1 MVQPGQTQPAR
12 GLFPFN
18 PNGGYIPS
26 ISPAQFQVQP
36 DLRHQ
41 PQNQPNPRFQP
52 PSTQPPTPFGPSY
65 LRDRW
70 YASESVRTA
79 ATALHNRIYVPAA
92 FSPDVRYDALF
103 RPIITCAIDWSEVH
117 GPFLTVRM
125 WRWTGWFAPGETGLV
140 VEKFLGRHGL
150 RHPNNKEPAGL
161 ALKLEQILAGLP
173 LLKSGMIKLPPNGCA
188 KLLIAARP
196 ESSDSMVEVF
206 LEGDGHEVVESGLW
220 EGNLNRLFS
229 GGRVRDASLPLIMAL
244 RLAPRLPTFRPEDVP
259 HQDAYDPRVMP
270 IPVLGAVPPQSGTTY
285 HQRQTTAQLRTPP
298 RAAPSLFRGPAS
310 PSSTILGTPTGGEA
324 HPTALSDLTT
334 EGIWHLPGP
343 VAGLGNGRF

>member
-1 MVQPGQTQPAR
+1 MTWHPPPSPERDCFLSRRFTSLPAILLLSALLPTYLLEPHPPLLGPPILTPSPRSSLLPTSSIMVQPGQTQPAR

-150 RHPNNKEPAGL
+150 RHPNNVSKSQRWKMSGL
-161 ALKLEQILAGLP
+161 AADMSRKNQPVWL
-173 LLKSGMIKLPPNGCA
+173 
-188 KLLIAARP
+188 
-196 ESSDSMVEVF
+196 SSWSK
-206 LEGDGHEVVESGLW
+206 
-220 EGNLNRLFS
+220 
-229 GGRVRDASLPLIMAL
+229 SLP
-244 RLAPRLPTFRPEDVP
+244 
-259 HQDAYDPRVMP
+259 AYRCSNQ
-270 IPVLGAVPPQSGTTY
+270 A
-285 HQRQTTAQLRTPP
+285 
-298 RAAPSLFRGPAS
+298 
-310 PSSTILGTPTGGEA
+310 
-324 HPTALSDLTT
+324 
-334 EGIWHLPGP
+334 
-343 VAGLGNGRF
+343 